1 MASISSLAQS
11 HIPIL
16 TGNNYEI
23 WAIKMRTLLRYED
36 VWDVV
41 YHELSAAERDEL
53 TAVEIEKKR
62 KEDEKALYFIQNGL
76 DDSVFPKISAAE
88 SSKEAWDILET
99 NYKGT
104 TKINTV
110 KLQTLRMNFENL
122 KMKESESL
130 EEFMIQVMN
139 IVSQLKMNGEKI
151 PDHKVVQKVLRT
163 LPKKFDA
170 VVIAIEESKDLKQLS
185 LDELLGS
192 LLSHES
198 RMHTSVDTLP
208 AEVFVIICAGF
219 VFRLLF
225 GEVPSNLGLLSFIIE
240 VVVMVLL
247 IYVISKVASITITT
261 DQLVAMAVG
270 AVIGMIVAI
279 SGPIAGASLNPAT
292 STGSAVAGSSISIY
306 MVLGAILGAIYYDVI
321 RTTSVP
327 IPKVH
332 VRSHV

>member
-139 IVSQLKMNGEKI
+139 IVSQLKMNGEEI

-247 IYVISKVASITITT
+247 IYVISKVASITITVY
-261 DQLVAMAVG
+261 LYG
-270 AVIGMIVAI
+270 L
-279 SGPIAGASLNPAT
+279 PP
-292 STGSAVAGSSISIY
+292 ISIISDY
-306 MVLGAILGAIYYDVI
+306 
-321 RTTSVP
+321 R
-327 IPKVH
+327 
-332 VRSHV
+332 